1 MILKKYRIGPV
12 GTLKAVYK
20 RTKLQ
25 GTPTQDEICA
35 LCGVGP
41 EKCKTLIVYRENEN
55 MFIKELNYHALCYGL
70 ELVVIK
76 SKQFVTENENNTT
89 TYIPWKIG

>member
-25 GTPTQDEICA
+25 GTPTQDEICT

-41 EKCKTLIVYRENEN
+41 VRCETLIIYSSDNVY
-55 MFIKELNYHALCYGL
+55 IKKLNYHDLCHGL
-70 ELVVIK
+70 GLVVIK
-76 SKQFVTENENNTT
+76 KSISKNNI
-89 TYIPWKIG
+89 TYIPWKIR

>member
-41 EKCKTLIVYRENEN
+41 EKCKTLIVYSSDNVYYV
-55 MFIKELNYHALCYGL
+55 KKLNYHDLCHG
-70 ELVVIK
+70 VVKK
-76 SKQFVTENENNTT
+76 SVSKYNIIYI
-89 TYIPWKIG
+89 YIPWKIR

>member
-25 GTPTQDEICA
+25 GTPTQDEICT

-41 EKCKTLIVYRENEN
+41 EKCKTLIVYIENEN
-55 MFIKELNYHALCYGL
+55 IFIKELTYHALCYGL
-70 ELVVIK
+70 ELVVK
-76 SKQFVTENENNTT
+76 SKKFVTENNT
-89 TYIPWKIG
+89 TYIPWKIR

>member
-25 GTPTQDEICA
+25 GTPTQNEICA

-41 EKCKTLIVYRENEN
+41 EKCKTLIVY
-55 MFIKELNYHALCYGL
+55 KELTYHALCYGL
-70 ELVVIK
+70 KLVIK
-76 SKQFVTENENNTT
+76 SK
-89 TYIPWKIG
+89 KIRNRNRNRK

>member
-25 GTPTQDEICA
+25 GTSTQDEICA
-35 LCGVGP
+35 LCSVGP

-55 MFIKELNYHALCYGL
+55 MFIKELNYYALCHGL
-70 ELVVIK
+70 ELVIR
-76 SKQFVTENENNTT
+76 SKKFVTENNTM

>member
-25 GTPTQDEICA
+25 GTPTQDEICT

-41 EKCKTLIVYRENEN
+41 EKCKTLIVYSSDNVY
-55 MFIKELNYHALCYGL
+55 LNYHDLCHG
-70 ELVVIK
+70 VVK
-76 SKQFVTENENNTT
+76 KFVTETENNT
-89 TYIPWKIG
+89 TYIPWKIW

>member
-12 GTLKAVYK
+12 GTLKTIYK

-25 GTPTQDEICA
+25 GTPTQNEICT

-41 EKCKTLIVYRENEN
+41 EKCKTLIVYRNEN
-55 MFIKELNYHALCYGL
+55 MFKLTYYALCYGL
-70 ELVVIK
+70 GLVK
-76 SKQFVTENENNTT
+76 SKKFVTENNTT
-89 TYIPWKIG
+89 YVPWKIR